1 DINSKNKIDTML
13 VSDQQQIKLK
23 HNQNRITFYFTG
35 IQFENSLLNTYK
47 YKLEA
52 YDNDWIMAGGSRY
65 ANYTNLSPGTYTFYV
80 KAANM
85 DGVWNDT
92 PASLVVVIYPP
103 WWKTWWFLVAAVVV
117 IGTLFYAIIRWRFKQ
132 KFKSQLERSEKEKE
146 VAELKQKGTELEMQ
160 ALRAQ

>member
-1 DINSKNKIDTML
+1 MQFGFFHFSPQDMKPNPIVPMINLESISVTGINSKNKIDTML
-13 VSDQQQIKLK
+13 VNDQQQIKLK

-47 YKLEA
+47 YKLEG
-52 YDNDWIMAGGSRY
+52 YDNNWIMAGGSRY

-92 PASLVVVIYPP
+92 PASIVVVIYPP
-103 WWKTWWFLVAAVVV
+103 WWKTWWF
-117 IGTLFYAIIRWRFKQ
+117 R
-132 KFKSQLERSEKEKE
+132 
-146 VAELKQKGTELEMQ
+146 
-160 ALRAQ
+160 